1 MNIISVVTS
10 VIKYRINISLS
21 SSNYWCRVAMVSM
34 WLRRSIETIRLCRIS
49 ILKIILII
57 MISIIDIS
65 INKSRGIRYICG
77 IDGRRR
83 VLTDGWCMERS
94 IMDIIISKSQI
105 GAIDIRVWING
116 WSRWSFQAFWL
127 FKQEVLTFH

>member
-1 MNIISVVTS
+1 MNIISIITS

-34 WLRRSIETIRLCRIS
+34 WLRRSIVTSRLCRIS

-77 IDGRRR
+77 IDSRRR
-83 VLTDGWCMERS
+83 VLTDDWCMQRS

-105 GAIDIRVWING
+105 GAIDIIVWMNG
-116 WSRWSFQAFWL
+116 WSRWSWSWW
-127 FKQEVLTFH
+127 KISVCPWWIP